1 VPDEKTIWAFR
12 NTLSQAGVV
21 ETLFNTF
28 GDHLREQGLVLNQ
41 GSILDASF
49 VDVPRQRNSREE
61 NQTIKAGGIPR
72 DWQSEENARK
82 IARKD
87 TEARWTKRNG
97 ESPFGYKDNVKV
109 DEKSKII
116 TEFTVSDASVH
127 DSQDSESLID
137 DGDKGKPLHGD
148 SAYAGKPI
156 ARALEDKG
164 VDNQIDQRA
173 YRNKPLTDEQTQSN
187 REKSEGRVRV
197 EPVFGFIENSLGGS
211 LIRSIGK
218 IRAAGMIGLINLTYN
233 MFQFEQLE
241 RFGVGS

>member
-1 VPDEKTIWAFR
+1 MYRANATTGKRTKRLKRVEYRGIGRAKRTLVRLPEK
-12 NTLSQAGVV
+12 
-21 ETLFNTF
+21 
-28 GDHLREQGLVLNQ
+28 
-41 GSILDASF
+41 
-49 VDVPRQRNSREE
+49 
-61 NQTIKAGGIPR
+61 IPR
-72 DWQSEENARK
+72 HGGPRETARV
-82 IARKD
+82 ISV
-87 TEARWTKRNG
+87 T
-97 ESPFGYKDNVKV
+97 KDNVKV